1 MKTSWLAATRARALL
16 PLAVGLLPLARLLPL
31 ALLGCV
37 ATGGGADNV
46 PTAAAQ
52 PIIDPAPRPGAPVVL
67 IAMPASGEFL
77 DVRRTLVAEIRKNF
91 NVSTYVVAPST
102 TSKEFGLELAKVAPT
117 VVVAMNNGTVNLL
130 REVQHAWAGSGPVPP
145 TVVVMSS
152 FLEELRPTLTNA
164 TGIAYEVP
172 GVTAFINL
180 RSISR
185 APLKRVGVVYRPL
198 FRAFIERQ
206 ERLAAREQIELVKM
220 ELPKD
225 FGADQ
230 LRAALQSLLFDK
242 HVDALWML
250 NDNGLIRSREFLDQS
265 WRAVLRDTR
274 VPLIVGVPNLIDA
287 QSPLGSIAVV
297 PDYDALGLQTAN
309 LIFDLSSEG
318 WQAQAHDVELPL
330 SVKTVVDVKQ
340 VNGTVG
346 LKDDA
351 LRHIDKVVE

>member
-1 MKTSWLAATRARALL
+1 
-16 PLAVGLLPLARLLPL
+16 
-31 ALLGCV
+31 
-37 ATGGGADNV
+37 
-46 PTAAAQ
+46 
-52 PIIDPAPRPGAPVVL
+52 
-67 IAMPASGEFL
+67 
-77 DVRRTLVAEIRKNF
+77 
-91 NVSTYVVAPST
+91 
-102 TSKEFGLELAKVAPT
+102 
-117 VVVAMNNGTVNLL
+117 VVVMNNATVNLL
-130 REVQHAWAGSGPVPP
+130 REVQHARAGTGPVPP

-198 FRAFIERQ
+198 FRSFIERQ
-206 ERLAAREQIELVKM
+206 ERLAEREQIELVKT

-225 FGADQ
+225 FGAAE
-230 LRAALQSLLFDK
+230 LRVALQTLLDK

-340 VNGTVG
+340 LSGTVG

>member
-1 MKTSWLAATRARALL
+1 M
-16 PLAVGLLPLARLLPL
+16 
-31 ALLGCV
+31 
-37 ATGGGADNV
+37 
-46 PTAAAQ
+46 
-52 PIIDPAPRPGAPVVL
+52 
-67 IAMPASGEFL
+67 
-77 DVRRTLVAEIRKNF
+77 
-91 NVSTYVVAPST
+91 
-102 TSKEFGLELAKVAPT
+102 
-117 VVVAMNNGTVNLL
+117 
-130 REVQHAWAGSGPVPP
+130 QHAWVGTGAFPP

-152 FLEELRPTLTNA
+152 FLECAPLTNA
-164 TGIAYEVP
+164 TSIAYSA

-198 FRAFIERQ
+198 FRSFIERQ
-206 ERLAAREQIELVKM
+206 SLAEREQIELVKT

-230 LRAALQSLLFDK
+230 LRAALQTLLFDK

-297 PDYDALGLQTAN
+297 PDYDALGRPVAIRYPSRN
-309 LIFDLSSEG
+309 G
-318 WQAQAHDVELPL
+318 RAQAHDVELPL
-330 SVKTVVDVKQ
+330 S
-340 VNGTVG
+340 
-346 LKDDA
+346 
-351 LRHIDKVVE
+351 

>member
-1 MKTSWLAATRARALL
+1 MSGRLAPTTACALL
-16 PLAVGLLPLARLLPL
+16 SLSLFS
-31 ALLGCV
+31 CTT
-37 ATGGGADNV
+37 TGGGGENV
-46 PTAAAQ
+46 AVAPAQ
-52 PIIDPAPRPGAPVVL
+52 PIVDPAPRPGAPVVL
-67 IAMPASGEFL
+67 IAMPSSSEFV

-102 TSKEFGLELAKVAPT
+102 SSKDFGDVLAKVAPKC
-117 VVVAMNNGTVNLL
+117 VVVMNNGTVNLL
-130 REVQHAWAGSGPVPP
+130 REVQHARASAGPVPP

-198 FRAFIERQ
+198 FRSFIERQ
-206 ERLAAREQIELVKM
+206 ERLAAREQIELVKT

-225 FGADQ
+225 FSADQ
-230 LRAALQSLLFDK
+230 LRAALQGLLVDK

-297 PDYDALGLQTAN
+297 PDHDALGLQTAN

-318 WQAQAHDVELPL
+318 WQAQTHDVELPL

-340 VNGTVG
+340 VSGTVG

-351 LRHIDKVVE
+351 LRHIDKAVE

>member
-1 MKTSWLAATRARALL
+1 MRRRLTPPAARALL
-16 PLAVGLLPLARLLPL
+16 SL
-31 ALLGCV
+31 ALLGC
-37 ATGGGADNV
+37 ATTGGGQNV
-46 PTAAAQ
+46 PVAVPQ
-52 PIIDPAPRPGAPVVL
+52 PIADPAPRPGAPVVL
-67 IAMPASGEFL
+67 IAMPDSSEFL

-91 NVSTYVVAPST
+91 NVTTYVVGPST
-102 TSKEFGLELAKVAPT
+102 TSKDFGEELAKVAPT
-117 VVVAMNNGTVNLL
+117 CVVVMNNATVNLL
-130 REVQHAWAGSGPVPP
+130 RDVQHARAGTGAFPP

-185 APLKRVGVVYRPL
+185 APLKRVGVVYRPP
-198 FRAFIERQ
+198 FRSFIERQ
-206 ERLAAREQIELVKM
+206 ERLAAREQIELVKT

-225 FGADQ
+225 FGAAE
-230 LRAALQSLLFDK
+230 LRAALQSLLTDK

-250 NDNGLIRSREFLDQS
+250 NDNGLIRSREFLDQT
-265 WRAVLRDTR
+265 WRAALRDTR

-297 PDYDALGLQTAN
+297 PDHDALGLQAAN

-340 VNGTVG
+340 LGNTVG

-351 LRHIDKVVE
+351 LRHIDKAVE

>member
-1 MKTSWLAATRARALL
+1 MSGRLAPTTACALL
-16 PLAVGLLPLARLLPL
+16 SLSLFS
-31 ALLGCV
+31 CTT
-37 ATGGGADNV
+37 TGGGGENV
-46 PTAAAQ
+46 AVAPAQ
-52 PIIDPAPRPGAPVVL
+52 PIVDPAPRPGAPVVL
-67 IAMPASGEFL
+67 IAMPSSSEFV

-102 TSKEFGLELAKVAPT
+102 SSKDFGDVLAKVAPKC
-117 VVVAMNNGTVNLL
+117 VVVMNNGTVNLL
-130 REVQHAWAGSGPVPP
+130 REVQHARASA
-145 TVVVMSS
+145 
-152 FLEELRPTLTNA
+152 LTNA

-198 FRAFIERQ
+198 FRSFIERQ
-206 ERLAAREQIELVKM
+206 ERLAAREQIELVKT

-225 FGADQ
+225 FSADQ
-230 LRAALQSLLFDK
+230 LRAALQGLLVDK

-297 PDYDALGLQTAN
+297 PDHDALGLQTAN

-318 WQAQAHDVELPL
+318 WQAQTHDVELPL

-340 VNGTVG
+340 VSGTVG

-351 LRHIDKVVE
+351 LRHIDKAVE

>member
-1 MKTSWLAATRARALL
+1 MKRRLTPLAARALFS
-16 PLAVGLLPLARLLPL
+16 L
-31 ALLGCV
+31 ALAGC
-37 ATGGGADNV
+37 ATTGGGGNV
-46 PTAAAQ
+46 PVAAPQ
-52 PIIDPAPRPGAPVVL
+52 QIVDPAPRPGAPLVL
-67 IAMPASGEFL
+67 IAMPDSSEFL

-91 NVSTYVVAPST
+91 NVTTYVVGPST
-102 TSKEFGLELAKVAPT
+102 TAKDFGQELAKVAPT
-117 VVVAMNNGTVNLL
+117 CVVVMNNATVNLL
-130 REVQHAWAGSGPVPP
+130 REVQHARAGAGPFPP

-185 APLKRVGVVYRPL
+185 APLKRVGVVYRPP
-198 FRAFIERQ
+198 FRGFIERQ
-206 ERLAAREQIELVKM
+206 ERLAAREQIELVKT

-225 FGADQ
+225 FGAGE
-230 LRAALQSLLFDK
+230 LRAALQSLLVDK

-250 NDNGLIRSREFLDQS
+250 NDNGLIRSREFLDQT
-265 WRAVLRDTR
+265 WRAALRDTR

-297 PDYDALGLQTAN
+297 PDHEALGLQAAN

-318 WQAQAHDVELPL
+318 WDAQAHDVELPL

-340 VNGTVG
+340 LSATVG

-351 LRHIDKVVE
+351 LRHIDKAVE

>member
-1 MKTSWLAATRARALL
+1 VRVLFS
-16 PLAVGLLPLARLLPL
+16 L
-31 ALLGCV
+31 ALLGC
-37 ATGGGADNV
+37 AGPGGGGQNV
-46 PTAAAQ
+46 PIAPTQA
-52 PIIDPAPRPGAPVVL
+52 IIDPAPRPGAPVVL
-67 IAMPASGEFL
+67 IAMPASSEFL

-91 NVSTYVVAPST
+91 NVSTYLVAPST
-102 TSKEFGLELAKVAPT
+102 SSKDFGDEIAKVAPT
-117 VVVAMNNGTVNLL
+117 CVVVMNNATVNLL
-130 REVQHAWAGSGPVPP
+130 REVQHARAGTGPFPP

-152 FLEELRPTLTNA
+152 FLEEVRPTLTNA

-198 FRAFIERQ
+198 FRSFIERQ
-206 ERLAAREQIELVKM
+206 ERLAAREQIELVKT

-225 FGADQ
+225 FSADQ
-230 LRAALQSLLFDK
+230 LRVALQTLLVEK

-309 LIFDLSSEG
+309 LIFDLSSES

-340 VNGTVG
+340 VSGTVG